1 MIWKQPEVANQ
12 YIVELRN
19 SIVSWVMKKRYHQL
33 ELFMKYPHEVQ
44 QEWFRRLINSAQDT
58 EWGQKYDYAT
68 IDDVDTFR
76 ERVPVQD
83 YDTLKD
89 YINRAMKG
97 EPDVLWPGETK
108 WYAKSS
114 GTTSDKSKFIPITT
128 ESLEDCHYKG
138 GKDLISIYYNYKPES
153 KLFTGKGLV
162 LGGSSTVNEYMDNSF
177 YGDLS
182 SVIIRNLPFWAE
194 FQRTPQIDVALLP
207 EWEEKLDKMARIS
220 ADQDIT
226 SITGVPSWTLVL
238 LKRVLEITG
247 KTTIGEVWPNLEIFA
262 HGGVSFKPYKEQ
274 FDAILG
280 VPDITYLETY
290 NASEGFFGIQDV
302 FGTDDKSMLLMLDY
316 GIFYE
321 FIPSSE
327 WGKENPKTKLLHE
340 VEVGEQYALVISTN
354 GGLWRYQIGDTIEF
368 TETEPYRIR
377 VTGRTK
383 HFINA
388 FGEEVI
394 IDNAE
399 SALKEACEST
409 GAIINDYTA
418 GPIFMEGEGRGGHE
432 WIIEFEK
439 FPSDSQKFDEVLDQA
454 LQKINSDYEAK
465 RYKSFVLQPPLIHK
479 VEKNTFYNWMKQ
491 RGKLGGQNKVPRL
504 SNDRKYLD
512 AILEVVTSP
521 V

>member
-1 MIWKQPEVANQ
+1 MVDI
-12 YIVELRN
+12 RN
-19 SIVSWVMKKRYHQL
+19 SIVSWVMKKRFHQL

-44 QEWFRRLINSAQDT
+44 DEWFKRLITLAKDT
-58 EWGQKYDYAT
+58 SWGEDHGYGSIQSVNDFKNQ
-68 IDDVDTFR
+68 
-76 ERVPVQD
+76 VPVQD
-83 YDTLKD
+83 YDTIKSHID
-89 YINRAMKG
+89 RAMKG
-97 EPDVLWPGETK
+97 ESDVLWPGETK
-108 WYAKSS
+108 WFAKSS

-153 KLFTGKGLV
+153 RLFTGKGLV
-162 LGGSSTVNEYMDNSF
+162 LGGSSTINEYMDNSF

-194 FQRTPQIDVALLP
+194 YQRTPEIAVALMP
-207 EWEEKLDKMARIS
+207 EWEEKLSKMAEIT
-220 ADQDIT
+220 AEQNIT

-238 LKRVLEITG
+238 LKRVLDI
-247 KTTIGEVWPNLEIFA
+247 KNKSTIREVWPNLEIYA
-262 HGGVSFKPYKEQ
+262 HGGVSFTPYREQ
-274 FDAILG
+274 FDEILG
-280 VPDITYLETY
+280 IDNFTYLETY
-290 NASEGFFGIQDV
+290 NASEGFFGLQDT
-302 FGTDDKSMLLMLDY
+302 FGHQDSSMLLMLDY

-327 WGKENPKTKLLHE
+327 WGKEYPKTKLLHE
-340 VEVGEQYALVISTN
+340 VELGEQYALVISTN

-368 TETEPYRIR
+368 TNLHPYRVR

-399 SALKEACEST
+399 KALEVACLKTNAKVAE
-409 GAIINDYTA
+409 YTA
-418 GPIFMEGEGRGGHE
+418 GPVFMGDGQQGGHE

-439 FPSDSQKFDEVLDQA
+439 QPSDIELFAQELDST
-454 LQKINSDYEAK
+454 LQEINSDYEAK
-465 RYKSFVLQPPLIHK
+465 RYKNFVLLPPRIHA
-479 VEKNTFYNWMKQ
+479 VEKGTFYEWMKQ

-504 SNDRKYLD
+504 SNNRKYLD
-512 AILEVVTSP
+512 AVLESLVSYSA
-521 V
+521 